1 MNECVG
7 RVGCFTTKLV
17 LCMSICFTH
26 GIKLSILNDHFQ
38 SNVMPEYIVWCINSL
53 YSFYPF
59 MFKQF
64 DHQFL
69 SQVSPHKVQ
78 PYIFSQIFVWFL
90 EPNTNAFLSFLIYL
104 LTVVFRMEL
113 FTEYPPFCIFL
124 QNLFINLSQLNP
136 FHLFCFIYFFFFF
149 FFFYLSIFHRIGS
162 DFPRAA
168 QI

>member
-1 MNECVG
+1 MII
-7 RVGCFTTKLV
+7 FKAM
-17 LCMSICFTH
+17 LCP
-26 GIKLSILNDHFQ
+26 SILYD
-38 SNVMPEYIVWCINSL
+38 VLIRYILFIRL
-53 YSFYPF
+53 

-149 FFFYLSIFHRIGS
+149 FFFYLSS